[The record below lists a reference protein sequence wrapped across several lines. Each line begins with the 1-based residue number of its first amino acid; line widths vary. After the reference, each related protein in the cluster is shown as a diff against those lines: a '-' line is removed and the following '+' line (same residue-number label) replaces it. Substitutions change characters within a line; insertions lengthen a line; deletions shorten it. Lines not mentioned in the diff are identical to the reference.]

1 METTPSPLLS
11 HTAARE
17 LSNLIANKVM
27 GEIAVD
33 IGFSSNIFMV
43 FGLPT
48 RRLLGNPAFWT
59 KKSSLCNLTIARDEK
74 YEIPF
79 GCYARMNQIFIDTEV
94 RSKNTNVIDVGQSF
108 REYTEKLGYSSG
120 KANKALVQQL
130 LNYITS
136 VIKVEPAQEH
146 LEPGRHMGIKT
157 LVAGAWDIHFD
168 VRNPEQLSL
177 AKGQIVLEEKY
188 ANYIHKHAVPLDMN
202 VVHVFKRNP
211 MALDFYRFLAYRAN
225 KLGKMIHFPDHL
237 LFEQLGTDQ
246 EADFIV
252 RMRLRRILKAIQT
265 YWPVKARF
273 ESGEFILEPSPP
285 AVQHKIPSRKPINIT
300 PVAKPK
306 SDPPAT
312 PPEPQNLS
320 PKSC

>member
-1 METTPSPLLS
+1 
-11 HTAARE
+11 
-17 LSNLIANKVM
+17 M

-130 LNYITS
+130 LKEE
-136 VIKVEPAQEH
+136 VVREVDH
-146 LEPGRHMGIKT
+146 LPQFVSAVSKKAIEI
-157 LVAGAWDIHFD
+157 
-168 VRNPEQLSL
+168 
-177 AKGQIVLEEKY
+177 KGQGVALEDVD
-188 ANYIHKHAVPLDMN
+188 H
-202 VVHVFKRNP
+202 VHVQGDRMFV
-211 MALDFYRFLAYRAN
+211 DVVGIFFLKNDLA
-225 KLGKMIHFPDHL
+225 F
-237 LFEQLGTDQ
+237 
-246 EADFIV
+246 
-252 RMRLRRILKAIQT
+252 
-265 YWPVKARF
+265 
-273 ESGEFILEPSPP
+273 GE
-285 AVQHKIPSRKPINIT
+285 R
-300 PVAKPK
+300 
-306 SDPPAT
+306 
-312 PPEPQNLS
+312 
-320 PKSC
+320 